1 MIRYVFRCKQ
11 FVWMGNILKIA
22 CKWFLNGKNI
32 SKFDEELIKNYYE
45 DSGKGHILEVD
56 VEYPKDLHDYL
67 HNDLLFLPERMKI
80 NQYDRLVCN
89 LYDKKAMLFIEDL

>member
-1 MIRYVFRCKQ
+1 ME
-11 FVWMGNILKIA
+11 
-22 CKWFLNGKNI
+22 KNI

-45 DSGKGHILEVD
+45 DSDKGHILETD
-56 VEYPKDLHDYL
+56 VEFPKDLHDL

-89 LYDKKAMLFIEDL
+89 LYDKKAILFIEDL